1 MEKRRAAA
9 RLFFCQVISAS
20 IFLASFW
27 GKLMNLH
34 LLLIRAV
41 SLFAAASAVHSSS
54 SYGQDCTP
62 CGSGV
67 MGAFNATSNTTLPG
81 GTYEFTTFNIDP
93 GVVVTV
99 TGPDPLVIYAT
110 GAVTIN
116 GSLLAIGNSGGDG
129 VISISAGTGGAAL
142 AGGASGGD
150 GVFSGS
156 TGPLD
161 GTGGGGDGGGGGG
174 SSWSGGGGAGYAA
187 DGQSSGGV
195 GGFAGVAYGDPAIS
209 VLVGGSGGGGG
220 SGGYSCGGGGGGGGG
235 GAIWV
240 RSCVSV
246 ALGAAAVVDT
256 NGGSGGSDGTGNC
269 GGGGGGSGGSLVLS
283 APTIAVNGQASGV
296 GGIGGASYVPDAPYY
311 GVGGNGADG
320 RIHFQTTAG
329 IFSGVGTVSPP
340 AQVDMCTFDR
350 IFADDF
356 E

>member
-1 MEKRRAAA
+1 
-9 RLFFCQVISAS
+9 
-20 IFLASFW
+20 
-27 GKLMNLH
+27 MNLH

-41 SLFAAASAVHSSS
+41 SVFAAVSAVHSSS
-54 SYGQDCTP
+54 SYAQDCIP

-93 GVVVTV
+93 GVTVTV

-116 GSLLAIGNSGGDG
+116 GSLLAVGNPGGDG
-129 VISISAGTGGAAL
+129 VISISAGTGGAAS

-150 GVFSGS
+150 GVFSDS

-161 GTGGGGDGGGGGG
+161 GTAGDGDGGGGAG
-174 SSWSGGGGAGYAA
+174 SGWSGGGGAGYAA

-195 GGFAGVAYGDPAIS
+195 GGFAGIAYGDPGIS

-220 SGGYSCGGGGGGGGG
+220 SGGYSCGGGGGGAGG
-235 GAIWV
+235 GAISV

-246 ALGAAAVVDT
+246 AVGATAVIAT
-256 NGGSGGSDGTGNC
+256 NGGNGGSDDSANC
-269 GGGGGGSGGSLVLS
+269 GGGGGGSGGSVVFS
-283 APTIAVNGQASGV
+283 ASTVTVDGQTTSF
-296 GGIGGASYVPDAPYY
+296 GGTGGASYVPGDPYY

-320 RIHFQTTAG
+320 RIHFQTAAG
-329 IFSGVGTVSPP
+329 IFSGAGTVNPL
-340 AQVDMCTFDR
+340 AQVDMCTFDP
-350 IFADDF
+350 IFANSF